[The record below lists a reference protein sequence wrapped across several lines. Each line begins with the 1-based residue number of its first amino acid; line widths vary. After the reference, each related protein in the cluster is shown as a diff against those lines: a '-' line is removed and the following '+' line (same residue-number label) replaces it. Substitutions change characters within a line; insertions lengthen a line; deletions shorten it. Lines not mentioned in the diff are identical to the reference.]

1 MSKRN
6 FAFSL
11 LPLVTNIKPT
21 LMPSMKSTRVRNS
34 SIQKNTPTEATR
46 TTFASVGEVSTLT
59 TTHVLIADD
68 TSLDD
73 KPTKDNVVVI
83 ILAALAAALFVS
95 LACVAVIFVLWR
107 RSR

>member
-1 MSKRN
+1 
-6 FAFSL
+6 
-11 LPLVTNIKPT
+11 
-21 LMPSMKSTRVRNS
+21 MKSTRVRYRYS

-46 TTFASVGEVSTLT
+46 TIFVSVGEVSTST